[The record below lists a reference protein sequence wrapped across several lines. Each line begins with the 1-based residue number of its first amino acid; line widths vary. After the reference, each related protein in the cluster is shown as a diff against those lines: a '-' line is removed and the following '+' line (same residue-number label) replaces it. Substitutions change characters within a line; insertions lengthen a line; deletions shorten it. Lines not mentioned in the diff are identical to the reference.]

1 MRIRFCGC
9 LLLLSCL
16 GTAQAELGKLE
27 YLSEEYP
34 PYNFTDQTGQPGGLA
49 VDLLQLIWQRTQTP
63 PSPFASCPGRGVTTC

>member
-27 YLSEEYP
+27 YLTEEYP
-34 PYNFTDQTGQPGGLA
+34 PYNFTDQSGQPGGLA
-49 VDLLQLIWQRTQTP
+49 VELLQLIWQRTQTP
-63 PSPFASCPGRGVTTC
+63 AQPIRI